1 MLDVYGGEYEWDNT
15 TVKLHSQRGTDR
27 GVTIR
32 YGKNLT
38 DLTQEESCA
47 EVYTGQLFTDNIPM
61 PLEIRG
67 DKLFVVK

>member
-38 DLTQEESCA
+38 DLTQEEAAPRSTPA
-47 EVYTGQLFTDNIPM
+47 STPTGWTATAT
-61 PLEIRG
+61 
-67 DKLFVVK
+67 